1 MSRFGKLRRRLL
13 SEDPRCVYCGEIVT
27 IRNSSIDH
35 VVPRASGG
43 VSTQNNLVLTC
54 KRCNQRKADLSP
66 QEIVAW
72 ARRVAS
78 VHRVV
83 VAIHLENGP
92 RYF

>member
-35 VVPRASGG
+35 VVPRSAGG
-43 VSTQNNLVLTC
+43 VSSQRNLVLAC
-54 KRCNQRKADLSP
+54 AKCNQRKADLSP
-66 QEIVAW
+66 REIVAW
-72 ARRVAS
+72 ARRVAN

-83 VAIHLENGP
+83 VATM
-92 RYF
+92 